1 VKTASKRLS
10 AALLLAV
17 AAAGAAYLAWSAA
30 AFGPGISPDSM
41 VYLSLSHHMAAGK
54 GASVYLPALS
64 MTSDPLTSSPPLCAV
79 VPAVI
84 YALSGVHPAHAALVF
99 NFFLLGAALFLAA
112 WIVHRV
118 SGSLIAAA
126 AAAFALFGTLLWRHL
141 FGWVLSEPI
150 YIVLIE
156 ASLLLVF
163 RFSAKPGLA
172 ACAAAAAV
180 TGLIPLA
187 RYTGAAFIAT
197 AAAAFFAASA
207 LPVLRRL
214 RWTIGF
220 AALASVPFAGWMAR
234 NYLLMRKP
242 GVEAKETL
250 FGFLA
255 SELFESGFATFRSVV
270 SDSAR
275 AWHSH
280 LTDLFSLPIPT
291 AAAVVLVAAVFLMGL
306 RRAWGSKN
314 GGGSTALARV
324 LFCYALTDY
333 VFLESMLIL
342 AQRTDTADRYL
353 LSIFTSWTIL
363 GFAAAGSFRW
373 RRAAGIAVVAILSAW
388 VCFKAGQVH
397 EWGIQT
403 RTTGMDKSSGGRLK
417 FALAENPF
425 PNPDGFRRYAA
436 FQRMQE
442 LKAGPPSS

>member
-1 VKTASKRLS
+1 MS
-10 AALLLAV
+10 AVLLMAV
-17 AAAGAAYLAWSAA
+17 AAAGAAYLGWSAA
-30 AFGPGISPDSM
+30 TFGPGISPDSM

-64 MTSDPLTSSPPLCAV
+64 MTSDPLTSSSPLCAV
-79 VPAVI
+79 LPAVV
-84 YALSGVHPAHAALVF
+84 YALSGIHPAHAAMTF
-99 NFFLLGAALFLAA
+99 NLFLMGAALFLAA

-163 RFSAKPGLA
+163 RFASKPGLA
-172 ACAAAAAV
+172 ACAAAAIV

-197 AAAAFFAASA
+197 AAIAFFAAST
-207 LPVLRRL
+207 LPLLRRL
-214 RWTIGF
+214 RWTAGF
-220 AALASVPFAGWMAR
+220 AALAVLPFVGWMAR

-275 AWHSH
+275 AWQSH
-280 LTDLFSLPIPT
+280 LTDLLSIPMPV
-291 AAAVVLVAAVFLMGL
+291 AAAVVVVTVVFVLGL
-306 RRAWGSKN
+306 RRAWFVK
-314 GGGSTALARV
+314 GGEGSTALAKV

-363 GFAAAGSFRW
+363 GCAAVGSFKW
-373 RRAAGIAVVAILSAW
+373 PRAAGIAAAVVLSAW

-397 EWGIQT
+397 EWGVQT
-403 RTTGMDKSSGGRLK
+403 RAAGMDKSSGGRLK

-425 PNPDGFRRYAA
+425 PNPEGFRRYAA
-436 FQRMQE
+436 FQRMQT
-442 LKAGPPSS
+442 LKAQSPSS

>member
-1 VKTASKRLS
+1 MKTVSKRPG
-10 AALLLAV
+10 ALLLLAI
-17 AAAGAAYLAWSAA
+17 AAAGAAYLGWSAA
-30 AFGPGISPDSM
+30 TFGPGISPDSM

-79 VPAVI
+79 VPAVV
-84 YALSGVHPAHAALVF
+84 YALTGLHPAHAAMTF
-99 NFFLLGAALFLAA
+99 NLFLLGAALFLAA
-112 WIVHRV
+112 WIVYRV

-126 AAAFALFGTLLWRHL
+126 GAAFALFGTLLWRHL
-141 FGWVLSEPI
+141 FGWVLSEPL

-156 ASLLLVF
+156 TSLLLTF
-163 RFSAKPGLA
+163 RFAAKPAVLT
-172 ACAAAAAV
+172 CAAAALA

-197 AAAAFFAASA
+197 AAVAFWAAST
-207 LPVLRRL
+207 LPPLRRL
-214 RWTIGF
+214 RWTAGF
-220 AALASVPFAGWMAR
+220 AAAASIPFAAWMAR
-234 NYLLMRKP
+234 NYFLMRKP
-242 GVEAKETL
+242 GVDTKETL

-280 LTDLFSLPIPT
+280 FTDMLSIPLPI
-291 AAAVVLVAAVFLMGL
+291 AAVVAAVMVILILGV
-306 RRAWGSKN
+306 RTAWFAKDEAKSV
-314 GGGSTALARV
+314 TLARV
-324 LFCYALTDY
+324 LLCYALTDY

-353 LSIFTSWTIL
+353 LSAFTSCVIL

-373 RRAAGIAVVAILSAW
+373 PRKAGIAAALLLSVW
-388 VCFKAGQVH
+388 VCYKAGQMH
-397 EWGIQT
+397 EWGVGT
-403 RTTGMDKSSGGRLK
+403 RAAGMDKSSGSRLR
-417 FALAENPF
+417 FALTENPF
-425 PNPDGFRRYAA
+425 PNPEGFKRYVL

-442 LKAGPPSS
+442 LKARPSS